1 MREPVK
7 GNSDAGRRREAR
19 ARATRDRIVE
29 SARRLFESHGYA
41 STTVTAIAD
50 EAGVAA
56 ATVYQAFGTKYAILA
71 RALDTA
77 ITDDD
82 VAMGLLDRPWVE
94 QVRHIEDPHQRL
106 AMIVEHTSTI
116 AARTAQL
123 KQAMRDAAAADPQ
136 VRDLIRED
144 HQRRLQTQTA
154 LVEIVLE
161 GMPLHPGVDRDE
173 AVATYFGLVNS
184 DSYLL
189 MANTLGWDLDRWQC
203 WLIRVL
209 DTQLL

>member
-19 ARATRDRIVE
+19 ARVTRDRIVE
-29 SARRLFESHGYA
+29 AARRLFESHGYA
-41 STTVTAIAD
+41 ATTVTAIAT

-77 ITDDD
+77 ITDDH
-82 VAMGLLDRPWVE
+82 VPMGLLDRPWLE
-94 QVRHIEDPHQRL
+94 QVRQSKDPYQRL
-106 AMIVEHTSTI
+106 DMIVQHTSTV
-116 AARTAQL
+116 AARTASL
-123 KQAMRDAAAADPQ
+123 KQAMRDAAATDSE
-136 VRDLIRED
+136 VRDLMRED
-144 HQRRLQTQTA
+144 HRRRLHTQTA
-154 LVEIVLE
+154 LVEILLE
-161 GMPLHPGVDRDE
+161 GVTLHPGVDRDE
-173 AVATYFGLVNS
+173 MVATYFGLVNS

-189 MANTLGWDLDRWQC
+189 MSDTLDWDLDRWQR

-209 DTQLL
+209 AAQLL